1 MAAIG
6 GLFMRLDW
14 QKRKT
19 SRGDELIVSGGGDST
34 GYPFLSGGGEAA
46 KIIAAF
52 DWGATPLGPIASW
65 PQSMKATISV
75 VLRSA
80 VPIVTLWGED
90 GIMIYNDAYS
100 VFAGGRHPGIFG
112 SKVREGWQEVA
123 DFNDNV
129 MKVCLAGGTLAYRD
143 QDLTLHRNGEP
154 ERVWMNLDYSPIS
167 DETGKPVGVIA
178 IVVETTRRVEAE
190 QQLERGFETLR
201 QMFEQTPGFIAI
213 LAGPDHTFVMV
224 NNAYMQ
230 LVGHRAALGKP
241 VREALPEI
249 VDQGFLSLLDR
260 VRETEEPYIGQNI
273 RVMLKREPELPPVE
287 RYLDFVFH
295 PVTAARSDTR
305 GIFVQGHDVTE
316 RRLAELA
323 LKESEERFRLV
334 AESAPVKLWMG
345 DETGKCIYLN
355 RAQRAFWNVAP
366 EAVPNFD
373 WAATVHPDDR
383 DALYGPFSAAMQS
396 HTPFSVE
403 VRFRRADGEYR
414 IIRTNAQPR
423 FSPRGDFAGMIGV
436 NVDVTEMRRAEE
448 ALQASN
454 ADLEQRVALEVA
466 ERSRAEEA
474 LRQAQ
479 KMEAIGK
486 LTGGVAHDFNNLLQ
500 VVSGNLELLSKD
512 ISGNERAERRVAH
525 ALAGVERGSRLA
537 NQLLAFGRRQALEPK
552 VINIGRLVSGMGNM
566 LRRTIGGTIEVETIV
581 SGGLWNTLVDPGQL
595 ENAVLNLAIN
605 ARDAM
610 EEAGK
615 LTIEVGNAFLDDAY
629 ALDHPEVSRGQY
641 VAVAVTDTG
650 YGIPA
655 DVLPQVFE
663 PFFSTKPKGKGTGLG
678 LSMVYGFVKQSGGHV
693 KIYSEVD
700 HGTTVK
706 LYLPRIN
713 QSEDLA
719 PRGGGGPVS
728 GGTETVLIAED
739 DDAVR
744 STVVEMMNDLGYRV
758 LTAKDAASAL
768 TVIESGVPVDLLF
781 TDVVMPGPLTS
792 TDLARKAQERLPG
805 IAVLFTSGYT
815 ENSIVHGGR
824 LDAGVDLLSKPY
836 TREALARKVRHVLE
850 SSRQRISPDRAAAE
864 TTGTKAI
871 ARLTVL
877 LCEDDVLIRMNTAEM
892 LESEGLT
899 VIEAG
904 TAREALE
911 AMRAGTADILIV
923 DVGLPDM
930 SGVDL
935 ALKLRETSPT
945 IPVIFATGH
954 NNVAGAD
961 SLPLCSVVPKPY
973 DIGQIK
979 REIEALVALSRTP
992 GPAG

>member
-1 MAAIG
+1 MS
-6 GLFMRLDW
+6 D
-14 QKRKT
+14 
-19 SRGDELIVSGGGDST
+19 GGDST

-52 DWGATPLGPIASW
+52 DWAATPLGPIPSW
-65 PQSMKATISV
+65 PQSMKATISF

-90 GIMIYNDAYS
+90 GVMIYNDAYS
-100 VFAGGRHPGIFG
+100 VFAGGRHPDIFG
-112 SKVREGWQEVA
+112 SKVREGWEEVA

-143 QDLTLHRNGEP
+143 QNLTLYRNGEP
-154 ERVWMNLDYSPIS
+154 EQVWMNLDYSPVP

-201 QMFEQTPGFIAI
+201 RMFEQAPGFIAI
-213 LAGPDHTFVMV
+213 MAGPDHTFVMV

-230 LVGHRAALGKP
+230 LVGHRDALGKP

-249 VDQGFLSLLDR
+249 VEQGFPALLDR

-273 RVMLKREPELPPVE
+273 RVMLQREPGQPPVE

-295 PVTAARSDTR
+295 PVTASRSDTR

-323 LKESEERFRLV
+323 LRESEERFRLV
-334 AESAPVKLWMG
+334 AESAPVMLWMG
-345 DETGKCIYLN
+345 DEMGKCIYLN

-366 EAVPNFD
+366 EAIPTFD
-373 WAATVHPDDR
+373 WATTVHPDDSE
-383 DALYGPFSAAMQS
+383 ALYGPFGAAMQS

-414 IIRTNAQPR
+414 TIQTNAQPR
-423 FSPRGDFAGMIGV
+423 LSPQGDFAGMIGV

-454 ADLEQRVALEVA
+454 ADLEQRVAREVA
-466 ERSRAEEA
+466 ERSKAEEA
-474 LRQAQ
+474 LRQSQ

-500 VVSGNLELLSKD
+500 VVSGNLQLLSKD
-512 ISGNERAERRVAH
+512 IAGNERAERRVAN
-525 ALAGVERGSRLA
+525 ALAGVDRGSKLA

-552 VINIGRLVSGMGNM
+552 VINIGRLISGMGDM
-566 LRRTIGGTIEVETIV
+566 LRRTIGEAIEVETIA
-581 SGGLWNTLVDPGQL
+581 SGGLWNTLADPGQM
-595 ENAVLNLAIN
+595 ENALLNLAIN

-610 EEAGK
+610 EDAGK
-615 LTIEVGNAFLDDAY
+615 LTIEVGNAFLDDDY
-629 ALDHPEVSRGQY
+629 ARDHPEVSRGQY

-663 PFFSTKPKGKGTGLG
+663 PFFSTKPKDKGTGLG

-693 KIYSEVD
+693 KIYSEVG

-713 QSEDLA
+713 QSEDLVA
-719 PRGGGGPVS
+719 HGSSGPIS
-728 GGTETVLIAED
+728 GGAETVLVAED

-744 STVVEMMNDLGYRV
+744 STVVDMLNDLGYRV

-781 TDVVMPGPLTS
+781 TDVVMPGPLKS

-836 TREALARKVRHVLE
+836 TREALARKVRQVLE
-850 SSRQRISPDRAAAE
+850 SSRQRKTDRAAAE
-864 TTGTKAI
+864 PAG
-871 ARLTVL
+871 ARAAAGLTVL

-904 TAREALE
+904 TAGEALE
-911 AMRAGTADILIV
+911 AMRSGTADILIA

-930 SGVDL
+930 SGLDL
-935 ALKLRETSPT
+935 ALQLREGFPT
-945 IPVIFATGH
+945 LPIIFATGH

-961 SLPLCSVVPKPY
+961 SLALCAVVPKPY
-973 DIGQIK
+973 DISQIK
-979 REIEALVALSRTP
+979 REIEALLARSRP
-992 GPAG
+992 MGGAAPI